1 MENEK
6 EKVFQDTTIIS
17 KHRYMDGMFLA
28 NIRTRFFTL
37 ADTYLIVKFDQRKS
51 ESHTTS
57 KVVHN
62 CYQSFYFRRYYQ
74 GEF

>member
-37 ADTYLIVKFDQRKS
+37 PDTYPIVQCKS

-57 KVVHN
+57 VVVHN
-62 CYQSFYFRRYYQ
+62 FYQSFLF
-74 GEF
+74 